1 METFKGFSTKEQDE
15 IYSYIKDYCSEK
27 LSFDEEESK
36 FKIKN
41 EDELKHLLWGIEQR
55 YYTTPIGKEKMVAN
69 SVSKV

>member
-1 METFKGFSTKEQDE
+1 METLKEFTPRQKST
-15 IYSYIKDYCSEK
+15 IYSYIKEYCSEK
-27 LSFDEEESK
+27 LSFDEDDSK

-55 YYTTPIGKEKMVAN
+55 YYTTPVGKEKRVAN